1 MCLSS
6 VSSYCGHIPSWL
18 WKMFKSKVSH
28 VAKINTKGT
37 EKYTYTA
44 SNMES
49 RVARGVGA
57 GRAEAPGT
65 VRHLLI

>member
-6 VSSYCGHIPSWL
+6 VSSYCGHVSSWL
-18 WKMFKSKVSH
+18 WKMFKSKAIH

-37 EKYTYTA
+37 ETYTYTA
-44 SNMES
+44 SNRES
-49 RVARGVGA
+49 RVARGVGT
-57 GRAEAPGT
+57 GRAKAPRT